1 MRLLR
6 GRSLDSKPVCLFYF
20 IVLTGRWGFSYGEQ
34 DSIIIHQT
42 LYLLFPPDDMPLTSV
57 DPLTLDQFI
66 TRVLVP
72 ETAVLLIQTDISLST
87 KAEALRV
94 LDDSKKYGLAMFPEQ
109 AQGER
114 QPKLARGGKQ
124 TQM

>member
-57 DPLTLDQFI
+57 DPLTLDQFL

-114 QPKLARGGKQ
+114 
-124 TQM
+124 